1 MKATTTSTW
10 NGRQLRLFVVLAR
23 TLNMRKAA
31 AGLGLTTSAVSH
43 GLKALEEDLGCA
55 LVVRDPGR
63 LSLTPAGAMFVAEA
77 ERILESM
84 ESARLRVEAWSERSE
99 GCLRVAASGSMIRL
113 VLGPALREFRESF
126 PGMTLALVAPPEVA
140 VPESPGRGVPD
151 LCLTTEVHPEAAGR
165 AIRFGEDELE
175 FYAHP
180 LHPWVIRRSVDR
192 NELTQRPLILPQDGT
207 AAAASIRAHFRE
219 EGVTLRPF
227 VEVADESA
235 AEALIQLDLGV
246 GILPRWLA
254 APAVRQGT
262 LAALPL
268 GRRRLRRAW
277 SAVPPGHRAPGF
289 AAQLLVDL
297 LRDVFQRLSPSP
309 GPE

>member
-1 MKATTTSTW
+1 MKSTL
-10 NGRQLRLFVVLAR
+10 NDRHLQLFVVLAG

-31 AGLGLTTSAVSH
+31 DQLGLTTSAVSH
-43 GLKALEEDLGCA
+43 GLKALEDDLGCR

-63 LSLTPAGAMFVAEA
+63 LSLTPAGDLFVAEA
-77 ERILESM
+77 RQILASM
-84 ESARLRVEAWSERSE
+84 EGARLRVEAWMERSE
-99 GCLRVAASGSMIRL
+99 GSLRVAASSSMIRL

-126 PGMTLALVAPPEVA
+126 PGMTLTLVPPPDESL
-140 VPESPGRGVPD
+140 PETPGRPAAD
-151 LCLTTEVHPEAAGR
+151 LCLTTAVPPDAVGR
-165 AIRFGEDELE
+165 AIPFGEDDLE

-192 NELTQRPLILPQDGT
+192 AELESRPLILPEAGT
-207 AAAASIRAHFRE
+207 ATAARIREHFRE

-227 VEVADESA
+227 VAVGDEGA
-235 AEALIQLDLGV
+235 AEALIRLDLGV

-254 APAVRQGT
+254 ADSVRQGS

-268 GRRRLRRAW
+268 GRRRLRRTW
-277 SAVPPGHRAPGF
+277 SAVPPAHRPPGF

-297 LRDVFQRLSPSP
+297 VRDVFQRLSTSDPAD
-309 GPE
+309 